1 MDDGRLFS
9 IQNLKSFIDL
19 DNKINYNFDDVNATL
34 VSLLEQVMAFIR
46 CEACSIL
53 VSSGHSKN
61 LLASLGPGGSQI
73 KSAEINAGSIALWVM
88 EHGQSVLI
96 NSPSTDRRFFAGANP
111 KSLPRNLLA
120 SPVRF
125 NGDCLGIIEVFNSTG
140 LADFVNDD
148 ISMLELLGAHAGA
161 TLQKQSMFKKK
172 NELLSLC
179 ESPPQGEPFLLG
191 KSSIIREIERT
202 VDEIAGTDTSVLIS
216 GESGVGKSVFA
227 RRLHLKS
234 ERRDRPFVRVNCAFG
249 ADSSVDLRT
258 VAGGTVFLDEV
269 GSLPLEDQDQILNL
283 MRDGTF
289 GSPDGIRVVASTRV
303 NLETLVQ
310 RGLFRED
317 LCYRLNVLPLNVPP
331 LRKHTEDI
339 IPLAE
344 FFLEKY
350 RRTHKK
356 NVEGFTGGALSFMES
371 YPWPGNVAEL
381 RNVVERACMLSVSR
395 LITAEDF
402 SGPNPKVRADV
413 SSSVAAR
420 IESAPNLND
429 RSLRTAVG
437 EFKREYVT
445 KILAEENWNQT
456 AAARTLDVQRTY
468 VSKLI
473 ADLGITRDGR

>member
-1 MDDGRLFS
+1 MDDGKFVSLQS
-9 IQNLKSFIDL
+9 LKSFIDL
-19 DNKINYNFDDVNATL
+19 NNKINYNFDDVNATL
-34 VSLLEQVMAFIR
+34 VSVLEQVMAFIR
-46 CEACSIL
+46 CGSCSIL
-53 VSSGHSKN
+53 ISHGRSKN

-73 KSAEINAGSIALWVM
+73 KSVEINEGSIASWVM

-96 NSPSTDRRFFAGANP
+96 NSPSTDKRFFFGANP

-125 NGDCLGIIEVFNSTG
+125 NEDCIGIIEVFNSSG
-140 LADFVNDD
+140 HEDFDNDD
-148 ISMLELLGAHAGA
+148 IAILELLGVYAGT
-161 TLQKQSMFKKK
+161 TLQRQFLSQQKDG
-172 NELLSLC
+172 LLSMC
-179 ESPPQGEPFLLG
+179 ENPSQGEPFLIG
-191 KSSIIREIERT
+191 KSPIIKEIERT

-216 GESGVGKSVFA
+216 GESGSGKSVFA
-227 RRLHLKS
+227 MRLHLKS
-234 ERRDRPFVRVNCAFG
+234 ARRDRPFVRVNCAFG
-249 ADSSVDLRT
+249 AESSVDLRN

-269 GSLPLEDQDQILNL
+269 GRLPLEDQDQILRL

-289 GSPDGIRVVASTRV
+289 GSPGGIRVVASTKV

-310 RGLFRED
+310 RGVFRED
-317 LCYRLNVLPLNVPP
+317 LCYRLNVLPLNIPP
-331 LRKHTEDI
+331 LRKHSEDI

-350 RRTHKK
+350 RRVHKK
-356 NVEGFTGGALSFMES
+356 SVEGFTSGALSFMENYS
-371 YPWPGNVAEL
+371 WPGNVAEL
-381 RNVVERACMLSVSR
+381 RNVVERACMLSVSK
-395 LITAEDF
+395 LITVEDF
-402 SGPNPKVRADV
+402 SGPNPKARADV
-413 SSSVAAR
+413 GSSVAAR
-420 IESAPNLND
+420 IESAPNQND

-445 KILAEENWNQT
+445 KILAEENWNQS